1 MTDEEIIGKEFEGV
15 KFTNTPRINYDSSY
29 KDLIGKIGIVDRLHS
44 VYPDCC
50 YVLFTPPIGKIEGR
64 WYPTDLVK
72 QQIIDRI
79 PIDLD
84 KLFNEIKSL

>member
-1 MTDEEIIGKEFEGV
+1 MTDEEIIGKEFEGI
-15 KFTNTPRINYDSSY
+15 KFMNTSRLNYDSSY
-29 KDLIGKIGIVDRLHS
+29 NDLIGKIGIVNRIHNTYAD
-44 VYPDCC
+44 YC

>member
-1 MTDEEIIGKEFEGV
+1 MRDEEIIGKEFEGV
-15 KFTNTPRINYDSSY
+15 KFTSTRGIDYDSTY
-29 KDLIGKIGIVDRLHS
+29 NNLIGKIGIVDRLHS

-50 YVLFTPPIGKIEGR
+50 HVLFTPPIGKIEGR